1 MNNHCR
7 LWRLEAAQRL
17 YPAGQRR
24 GRRQTTEGVCAGEG
38 ALCGL
43 EENWSIAGLR
53 YGDADFRYGDGDL
66 HVKEEAFKVTIGE
79 TRDDDGAYREERKPE
94 AFGGEGQRHTDREH
108 QGVKDVHRKRV
119 LFAAQGE
126 ELRAQDLGYPC
137 GGFEGDGYQSGAG
150 DGDELEANDRAEGG
164 SQAEAMPHPDCKNCR

>member
-1 MNNHCR
+1 M
-7 LWRLEAAQRL
+7 
-17 YPAGQRR
+17 
-24 GRRQTTEGVCAGEG
+24 VCAGEP

-53 YGDADFRYGDGDL
+53 YGDAGFRYRDADL
-66 HVKEEAFKVTIGE
+66 HVQEEAFKVTIGE
-79 TRDDDGAYREERKPE
+79 TGDDDGAYCEEREPQ
-94 AFGGEGQRHTDREH
+94 AFGGDGQRDADCEH
-108 QGVKDVHRKRV
+108 EGVKDVHGKGI

-126 ELRAQDLGYPC
+126 ELRAKDPSYPC

-164 SQAEAMPHPDCKNCR
+164 SQAEAMPHPDCENCR